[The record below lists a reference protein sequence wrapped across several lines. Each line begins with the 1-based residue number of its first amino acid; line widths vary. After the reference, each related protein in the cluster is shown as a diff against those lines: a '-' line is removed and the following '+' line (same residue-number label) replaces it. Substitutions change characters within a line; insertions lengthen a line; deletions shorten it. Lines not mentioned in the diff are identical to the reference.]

1 MALTDNFA
9 YIPLFALCII
19 AAIILFLL
27 LRIKNKGTARVSI
40 VLFAAAAIVLFSS
53 LAAAVMQLTASAGDA
68 PKAFIVF
75 AAGPLFAAFLLLP
88 YCLMLTMFEPQKIV
102 KLVPK
107 SANRAAEAPLQ
118 EAMNG
123 QQAQG
128 GQAYGEDSSY
138 DSKILDISRDFM
150 VHAADSYSS
159 EGGLSSFLDYIN
171 KTISEQIKADGGAI
185 LMIDDF
191 EDLIAVKSFEGDFPP
206 PYRLPNDMPHKPV
219 RIATNF
225 KFASFPFSGNIF
237 GEVATAGK
245 PELITDPNSDDRIY
259 QNGPEEFLECG
270 SYIFVPMKIQ
280 GVVFGMTAFARKR
293 GNSLFTDD
301 DLKTSVTLSDF
312 AAAAIKSFINVTD
325 IIETSKMTKET
336 EISTHIQ
343 DSLKPAKLPV
353 IPGIQ
358 IGTLWN
364 PAEGVCGDFYD
375 IIVSRKDRVSFIAG
389 DIAGKGMNSTIVM
402 IMVRAMLRLVVN
414 TKQSAGKILTWVNK
428 GIAGESFSND
438 HFGSA
443 ALINYNPEEQLVEF
457 TTGGSMPVYY
467 YDSAEQSIKK
477 ISETTEPIGVEKA
490 TEYKDYV
497 QKVKS
502 GDIIITY
509 TDGLVENLNDEGQ
522 QYTKESL
529 LKVISDNHAASGKDI
544 AKAVKNDIKKFSG
557 SAVQHDDETLLLVK
571 IQ

>member
-9 YIPLFALCII
+9 YIPLFAVCII
-19 AAIILFLL
+19 ASVILFLL
-27 LRIKNKGTARVSI
+27 MRIKNKGTARVSFI
-40 VLFAAAAIVLFSS
+40 LFTATVVVLFTSLVAAI
-53 LAAAVMQLTASAGDA
+53 MQLTGGGEEE
-68 PKAFIVF
+68 PKAFAVF
-75 AAGPLFAAFLLLP
+75 ATGILFAAFLLIP
-88 YCLMLTMFEPQKIV
+88 YCLMLTLFEPQQIV

-107 SANRAAEAPLQ
+107 SVNRAAAAREQAARAEQ
-118 EAMNG
+118 TDT
-123 QQAQG
+123 QQLLS
-128 GQAYGEDSSY
+128 DSSY

-150 VHAADSYSS
+150 VHAADSYMS
-159 EGGLSSFLDYIN
+159 EGGLSTFLDYIN
-171 KTISEQIKADGGAI
+171 KTIAEQIKADGGAI

-245 PELITDPNSDDRIY
+245 PELVTDPNSDDRIY

-280 GVVFGMTAFARKR
+280 GVVFGITAFARKH
-293 GNSLFTDD
+293 GNELFTEDE
-301 DLKTSVTLSDF
+301 LRTTTTLSDF
-312 AAAAIKSFINVTD
+312 AAAAIKSYINVTD
-325 IIETSKMTKET
+325 IIESSKITKET

-353 IPGIQ
+353 IPGLQ

-375 IIVSRKDRVSFIAG
+375 VIVSRKDRVSFIAG

-438 HFGSA
+438 HFGSV
-443 ALINYNPEEQLVEF
+443 ALINYNPEEKVVEF
-457 TTGGSMPVYY
+457 TTGGGTPVYY
-467 YDSAEQSIKK
+467 YDSSTQSITK
-477 ISETTEPIGVEKA
+477 ISEPTEPIGVEKT

-509 TDGLVENLNDEGQ
+509 TDGLVENLNGEGQ

-529 LKVISDNHAASGKDI
+529 LKVISDNHEASGKDI

>member
-9 YIPLFALCII
+9 YIPLFAVCII
-19 AAIILFLL
+19 ASVILFLL
-27 LRIKNKGTARVSI
+27 MRIKNKGTARVSFI
-40 VLFAAAAIVLFSS
+40 LFTATVVVLFTSLVAAI
-53 LAAAVMQLTASAGDA
+53 MQLTGGGGEE
-68 PKAFIVF
+68 PKAFAVF
-75 AAGPLFAAFLLLP
+75 ATGILFAAFLLIP
-88 YCLMLTMFEPQKIV
+88 YCLMLTLFEPQQIV

-107 SANRAAEAPLQ
+107 SVNRAAAAREQAARAEQ
-118 EAMNG
+118 TDT
-123 QQAQG
+123 QQLLS
-128 GQAYGEDSSY
+128 DSSY

-150 VHAADSYSS
+150 VHAADSYMS
-159 EGGLSSFLDYIN
+159 EGGLSTFLDYIN
-171 KTISEQIKADGGAI
+171 KTIAEQIKADGGAI

-245 PELITDPNSDDRIY
+245 PELVTDPNSDDRIY

-280 GVVFGMTAFARKR
+280 GVVFGITAFARKH
-293 GNSLFTDD
+293 GNELFTEDE
-301 DLKTSVTLSDF
+301 LRTTTTLSDF
-312 AAAAIKSFINVTD
+312 AAAAIKSYINVTD
-325 IIETSKMTKET
+325 IIESSKITKET

-353 IPGIQ
+353 IPGLQ

-375 IIVSRKDRVSFIAG
+375 VIVSRKDRVSFIAG

-438 HFGSA
+438 HFGSV
-443 ALINYNPEEQLVEF
+443 ALINYNPEEKVVEF
-457 TTGGSMPVYY
+457 TTGGGTPVYY
-467 YDSAEQSIKK
+467 YDSSTQSIAK
-477 ISETTEPIGVEKA
+477 ISEPTEPIGVEKT

-509 TDGLVENLNDEGQ
+509 TDGLVENLNGEGQ

-529 LKVISDNHAASGKDI
+529 LKVISDNHEASGKDI